1 MKTIRFSSRKKPL
14 FAFEAETASYEQ
26 EAEGSLTLH
35 AEGRVLMQEDI
46 AIQEMFSGDY
56 PGLLNVTEGEEE
68 ILSAR
73 CTMTFLQ
80 LDEGSFT
87 ARIVLEK

>member
-14 FAFEAETASYEQ
+14 FAFEAETASYDSDES
-26 EAEGSLTLH
+26 GSVTLH

-46 AIQEMFSGDY
+46 AIQEMFAGDY
-56 PGLLNVTEGEEE
+56 PGFLTVTEGKEE
-68 ILSAR
+68 ILHSP

-80 LDEGSFT
+80 LDEHSFI
-87 ARIVLEK
+87 ARVVVGN